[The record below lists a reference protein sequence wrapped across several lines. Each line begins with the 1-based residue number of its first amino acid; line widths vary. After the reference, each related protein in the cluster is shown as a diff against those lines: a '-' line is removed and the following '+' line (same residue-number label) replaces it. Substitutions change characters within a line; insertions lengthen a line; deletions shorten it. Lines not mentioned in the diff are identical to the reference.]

1 MIFNKLNFLFFSFLF
16 LQFPS
21 NAQKFDDSKVMTGH
35 NNKNK
40 FKQLKDEFATP
51 NNYRTA
57 SGAPGK
63 DYYQQQVDYV
73 MDIELDDKNKRIY
86 GLEEITYTN
95 NSPDELPYLW
105 LQLEQK

>member
-1 MIFNKLNFLFFSFLF
+1 MIFKKLNFLFFSFLF

-21 NAQKFDDSKVMTGH
+21 NAQKFEDSKVMRGH
-35 NNKNK
+35 TNKNK
-40 FKQLKDEFATP
+40 FKQLKEEFATP

-105 LQLEQK
+105 LQLE